1 MMKLLFILFSLFS
14 KIALSDNSFEKAFK
28 FALIESNEIKKTEY
42 VVESK
47 KKLLLSSYYNKDW
60 NAHFTSSLTFEN
72 KELSNSGKFNDQNLN
87 LNTITLSK
95 NILDFG
101 QTKNLVAISKNNIK
115 IARNDLKAAK
125 QILFINTLVSYLNL
139 YNSNKI
145 IKLRKSNVK
154 RFKRA
159 VEASKLKLIAGAIT
173 PTTVSEAEARLARSE
188 YEFALSKSE
197 KINVENNFKS
207 LVGENF
213 NIQNLTFP
221 VFIHKLPNDIDKAIE
236 FAIKTNVSLI
246 NTKLKRENAFLIKKK
261 QIYSNNPSLDINFHI
276 KDSEDYSNSSSNDYT
291 SYGSTITF
299 KTSLF
304 KNKYEKNLILSLD
317 NEFKALVMDE
327 KETFR
332 KVKLKTLS
340 IFNNYINSDINVKAA
355 IKEFNA
361 AKLALNGIK
370 KEEQF
375 GLRTLL
381 DVLDSEADVI
391 NSELKVLKSRTEQ
404 VINKYKLLI
413 DIGNLKL

>member
-1 MMKLLFILFSLFS
+1 MTKLLFILFCLFS
-14 KIALSDNSFEKAFK
+14 KIALSDNSFEEAFK
-28 FALIESNEIKKTEY
+28 YALSESNEIKKTEY
-42 VVESK
+42 ILESK
-47 KKLLLSSYYNKDW
+47 KKLLLSSYHNKDW
-60 NAHFTSSLTFEN
+60 NAHFTSSLTLEN
-72 KELSNSGKFNDQNLN
+72 KKSLNSGKFNDQNLN
-87 LNTITLSK
+87 LNTITLKK

-101 QTKNLVAISKNNIK
+101 LTENLVAIANNNIK

-125 QILFINTLVSYLNL
+125 QILFINTLVSYLDL

-145 IKLRKSNVK
+145 IMLRESNVK

-159 VEASKLKLIAGAIT
+159 VEASRLKLIAGTIT
-173 PTTVSEAEARLARSE
+173 PTVVSEAEARLARSE

-207 LVGENF
+207 LVGKKI
-213 NIQNLTFP
+213 NIQNLIFP
-221 VFIHKLPNDIDKAIE
+221 VFTYNLPNDIDKAME
-236 FAIKTNVSLI
+236 FAIKTNLSLI
-246 NTKLKRENAFLIKKK
+246 NTKLKRENAFLVKKK
-261 QIYSNNPSLDINFHI
+261 QIYINKPSLDINFHI
-276 KDSEDYSNSSSNDYT
+276 KDSEDYSNNLSNDYT

-299 KTSLF
+299 KASLF
-304 KNKYEKNLILSLD
+304 DNKYEKNLILSLD

-340 IFNNYINSDINVKAA
+340 IFNNYINSDINVNAA
-355 IKEFNA
+355 IKELNA

-391 NSELKVLKSRTEQ
+391 NSELKVLKSRSEQ